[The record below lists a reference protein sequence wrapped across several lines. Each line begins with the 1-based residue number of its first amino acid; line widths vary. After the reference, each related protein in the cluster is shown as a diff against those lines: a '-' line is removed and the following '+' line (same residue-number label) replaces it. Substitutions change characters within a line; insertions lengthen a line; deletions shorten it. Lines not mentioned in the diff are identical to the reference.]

1 MERSKQI
8 FHNVFLSTAPVKHY
22 PKKECN
28 TNAKERG
35 WTKNKI
41 LIGWIFVYLYS
52 SSKTIAQ
59 HLYPS
64 LAPFA
69 TSHFSGLALLSS
81 QAVVESAIFVVTRP
95 AAAKIADHMG
105 RLEGWCV
112 VIVAHA
118 LGSVLYAASPNIGC
132 YFAGTVFWEIG
143 IVSGHLMMELYASDT
158 STTETRVLWSS
169 LAQTPSIWAP
179 WISAPVLAGFLKVT
193 TWRWGYGAFAIILP
207 VCSIGTV
214 IMMAY
219 MRFKYERH
227 CGGLMDFYTPGGP
240 MRFVRSFDFVGLI
253 TLCAALILFFLPIT
267 LAAGTQK
274 WKLASFIVM
283 LTIGSFLLVFFPIW
297 EYFVPKNPFLPY
309 KLFKNRVMC
318 CSAALVFLMSLANKL
333 YVPYF
338 ITWLMVVKGQSPK
351 AATNVSSVLVV
362 SSNVFGMFFAA
373 PYMWWSG
380 RPKRIMVFGCCFH
393 LIGIGLT
400 YKYRTPSSG
409 LAIMIVAQCF
419 EGVGR
424 GCIYIPAA
432 TMAQA
437 MFDKHKVA
445 AVTALYF
452 TSGGFGQVIGD
463 AICGAIYRELYPRYI
478 HKYAPDIPAKDL
490 NLIINKIKKATKF
503 PMGSLVR
510 TEINHAFNE
519 TMRHM
524 LVGPFACVGAMVIVS
539 LMYPSIDLKSANRDE
554 EVEGEDHVDSDD
566 PMALHGVP
574 EGSESEHE
582 HEHYGEKEAKEDTGS
597 ESDRPVSAERAAAGY
612 INDNVMV

>member
-1 MERSKQI
+1 
-8 FHNVFLSTAPVKHY
+8 
-22 PKKECN
+22 
-28 TNAKERG
+28 
-35 WTKNKI
+35 
-41 LIGWIFVYLYS
+41 
-52 SSKTIAQ
+52 
-59 HLYPS
+59 
-64 LAPFA
+64 
-69 TSHFSGLALLSS
+69 
-81 QAVVESAIFVVTRP
+81 
-95 AAAKIADHMG
+95 
-105 RLEGWCV
+105 
-112 VIVAHA
+112 
-118 LGSVLYAASPNIGC
+118 
-132 YFAGTVFWEIG
+132 
-143 IVSGHLMMELYASDT
+143 MMELYASDT
-158 STTETRVLWSS
+158 STTETRILWSS
-169 LAQTPSIWAP
+169 FIQSPSIWAP

-214 IMMAY
+214 FMLGY
-219 MRFKYERH
+219 MRIKYERKA
-227 CGGLMDFYTPGGP
+227 GGLGDFYSPGGP
-240 MRFVRSFDFVGLI
+240 MRFIKSFDIIGLV

-267 LAAGTQK
+267 LAAGTDK
-274 WKLASFIVM
+274 WKLHSFIVM
-283 LTIGSFLLVFFPIW
+283 LTIGSFLIVFFPLW
-297 EYFVPKNPFLPY
+297 EYFGTSKPFIPWR
-309 KLFKNRVMC
+309 LFQNRVMC
-318 CSAALVFLMSLANKL
+318 CSAAILFLMSLANKL

-362 SSNVFGMFFAA
+362 SSNVFGLFFAA
-373 PYMWWSG
+373 PYMWWCG
-380 RPKRIMVFGCCFH
+380 KPKRVLVFGCCFH

-452 TSGGFGQVIGD
+452 TSGGVGQVIGD
-463 AICGAIYRELYPRYI
+463 AICGAIYRTLYPRYI
-478 HKYAPDIPAKDL
+478 HRYAPDIPHKDL

-524 LVGPFACVGAMVIVS
+524 LVGPFGCVAAMVVVS
-539 LMYPSIDLKSANRDE
+539 LMYPSIDLRSADKDGPNAVAEVDE
-554 EVEGEDHVDSDD
+554 ENVFAPHLVAHELTDEEQSHNDEKWSGENPD
-566 PMALHGVP
+566 
-574 EGSESEHE
+574 SESHS
-582 HEHYGEKEAKEDTGS
+582 EKDVHPAGT
-597 ESDRPVSAERAAAGY
+597 RLSAEEAAAGY